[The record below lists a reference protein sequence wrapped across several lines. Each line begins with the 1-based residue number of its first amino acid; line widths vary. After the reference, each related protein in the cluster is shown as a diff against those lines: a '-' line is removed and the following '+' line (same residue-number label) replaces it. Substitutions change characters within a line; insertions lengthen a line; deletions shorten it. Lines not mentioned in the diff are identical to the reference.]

1 MANHSKSITNCG
13 GRTCTCYDG
22 VLTCTGCK
30 NRKAWHTLTDSA
42 KKKYIAAANWLNA
55 QNTTALGTY
64 MGTAISRT
72 YYDLVDRHRTMGLS
86 PNVHHPCLF
95 LPWHRLYICEY
106 EHLLQLYDVCVTV
119 PFWYHPID
127 STSGV
132 QYHVLNDLYMG
143 DEISPYGILRSPW
156 NVPPTFPSFTRGN
169 NNNNLPLADTSAV
182 TSLLATPSGNF
193 PLFHSLSVGGLHHGN
208 AHVRVGG
215 HMGDIRY
222 ASADPLFFLHHNM
235 IDRNWQLWRNQGNQA
250 AYDNAC
256 STSATIP
263 PWNVTAQ
270 NVLDESGLMGLGTT
284 IYRGRGQF
292 PTGNHCKVCFSPV
305 CTRVL
310 LGGQIVNKFCF
321 IELEHI
327 LVQKFPLS
335 ELNVRPS
342 IDSDPIIQE
351 LLKVNNVDE
360 AGLVKMAMNGCQFTI
375 PTDKEAS
382 DKYSFV
388 SPAMAKQEYCELI
401 LKPAVTFTDPLKLQ
415 SIEESSSGDVCD
427 GTEKILDHTL
437 LISEENYK
445 KRLLSDQCGLSIPED
460 FNIIDF
466 PKTLTPP
473 SEL

>member
-1 MANHSKSITNCG
+1 
-13 GRTCTCYDG
+13 
-22 VLTCTGCK
+22 
-30 NRKAWHTLTDSA
+30 
-42 KKKYIAAANWLNA
+42 
-55 QNTTALGTY
+55 
-64 MGTAISRT
+64 
-72 YYDLVDRHRTMGLS
+72 
-86 PNVHHPCLF
+86 
-95 LPWHRLYICEY
+95 
-106 EHLLQLYDVCVTV
+106 
-119 PFWYHPID
+119 
-127 STSGV
+127 
-132 QYHVLNDLYMG
+132 MG

-193 PLFHSLSVGGLHHGN
+193 PLFNSLSVGGLHHGN

-437 LISEENYK
+437 LLSEENYK
-445 KRLLSDQCGLSIPED
+445 KRLLSDQCNLSIPED